1 MKTGN
6 LNRLLQMEGE
16 MPTRKRVNFY
26 LEEWQ
31 YEGLKKL
38 SSLTRVKVSDYIR
51 EGTEMVLQK
60 YKGEVNKAQKKGG
73 K

>member
-1 MKTGN
+1 
-6 LNRLLQMEGE
+6 

-38 SSLTRVKVSDYIR
+38 SSVTRVKVSDYIR
-51 EGTEMVLQK
+51 EGAEMVLQK
-60 YKGEVNKAQKKGG
+60 YKGELKKAQKKGG